1 MTAKMREGVFTEVP
15 VTGKASLF
23 VFRHEANHFETL
35 SILADNGLRPPTY
48 QEALSHSSV
57 LVRDLQGKWF
67 YLDGTGPKKTGTYA
81 WDKNGELIEPIGN
94 ETYDQKVRAWSGN
107 PLFSFIVLDAVLSY
121 GRFAV
126 GSGLK
131 PDLKATVVVG
141 IKDATKSLE
150 EGRAALTRLRRG
162 S

>member
-1 MTAKMREGVFTEVP
+1 MATKQSEQARFRQAGT
-15 VTGKASLF
+15 LF
-23 VFRHEANHFETL
+23 VSDQGMNYEQSMRL
-35 SILADNGLRPPTY
+35 LADNGLRPLTY
-48 QEALSHSSV
+48 QEALSRAPELIKS
-57 LVRDLQGKWF
+57 LKGKWF
-67 YLDGTGPKKTGTYA
+67 FLDGKGITENGIHA
-81 WDKNGELIEPIGN
+81 FDAHGELIKPIGN